1 MTNRHRPAIALEM
14 LFFRNKIVS
23 SALALFLGSA
33 LGLLA
38 QQSGSPQTFLNYQ
51 QQIQSGSRSPGEM
64 GGVQSPGRIDA
75 PVMSMQQWGQSRNT
89 IDPRMHRDA
98 GRQIDSQMIET
109 AIVERRVIFS
119 QKHDQARQM
128 FLRADQEMRFADAT
142 ASLADAPVRNV
153 ALGARRYADA
163 TGEVDF
169 DKLNRNV
176 FRRNRSTDPDS
187 GEIPVQRAG
196 GGADPQ

>member
-1 MTNRHRPAIALEM
+1 MTNRHWPDIALDM

-23 SALALFLGSA
+23 SALALFLGSV

-64 GGVQSPGRIDA
+64 GGVHSPGRIDA
-75 PVMSMQQWGQSRNT
+75 PVLSMQQWAQGRNT
-89 IDPRMHRDA
+89 IGQTQHPQARKMIDA
-98 GRQIDSQMIET
+98 KTVET
-109 AIVERRVIFS
+109 AIIERRVIFS
-119 QKHDQARQM
+119 QEHDQARQM
-128 FLRADQEMRFADAT
+128 FLRADQQQRFADET
-142 ASLADAPVRNV
+142 ASLSDAPVRNV
-153 ALGARRYADA
+153 ALGARQYADA

-169 DKLNRNV
+169 DKLNRNI

-187 GEIPVQRAG
+187 GEVPVQRAG
-196 GGADPQ
+196 GRADPQ